1 MKEFVSLKTSAD
13 FGRAYRQGRPY
24 GNEILVIYCI
34 VGDQNPTGRI
44 GISVSKKIGNS
55 VERHRIKRQ
64 LKECFRTHLDWW
76 KDGMDIVVVARHGI
90 KGKDYKTIFDA
101 LTRAGEHLN
110 ICTPEMQK

>member
-13 FGRAYRQGRPY
+13 FGRAYRQGRSY
-24 GNEILVIYCI
+24 GNEILVIYC
-34 VGDQNPTGRI
+34 VAGGQNPTGRI

-64 LKECFRTHLDWW
+64 LKECFRTHLEWW
-76 KDGMDIVVVARHGI
+76 KDGIDIVVVARHGI

-110 ICTPEMQK
+110 ICTPVMQK